1 MNDNVILAI
10 ADVLGMIGLLL
21 VGYSFGY
28 NSGWTAGIN
37 AFVEQLKKFEG
48 KEE

>member
-1 MNDNVILAI
+1 MNDNVILVI
-10 ADVLGMIGLLL
+10 ADVIGMIGLLL

-28 NSGWTAGIN
+28 NNGWTAGVN
-37 AFVEQLKKFEG
+37 FMEQLKKAER

>member
-28 NSGWTAGIN
+28 NNGWAAGVN
-37 AFVEQLKKFEG
+37 AFVEQLKKSEE

>member
-28 NSGWTAGIN
+28 NDGWIAGVN
-37 AFVEQLKKFEG
+37 AFVEQLKNFER

>member
-1 MNDNVILAI
+1 MNNNVILAI
-10 ADVLGMIGLLL
+10 ADVLGMIGMLL

-28 NSGWTAGIN
+28 NNGWTAGVN
-37 AFVEQLKKFEG
+37 FMKKLKKPER

>member
-10 ADVLGMIGLLL
+10 TDVIGMIGLLL

-28 NSGWTAGIN
+28 NNGWTAGVN
-37 AFVEQLKKFEG
+37 FMEQLKKSER
-48 KEE
+48 EEE